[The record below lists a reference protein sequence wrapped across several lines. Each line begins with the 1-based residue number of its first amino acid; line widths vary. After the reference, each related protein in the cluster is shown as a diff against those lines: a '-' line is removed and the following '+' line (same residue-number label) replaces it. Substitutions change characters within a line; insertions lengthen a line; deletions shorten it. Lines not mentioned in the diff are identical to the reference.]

1 MEVTIQH
8 PFLRRPFGSL
18 FTSRLFD
25 QFFGEGLFDSEPF
38 FGQNVSQNPFLLLQG
53 RSSPLQRLTS
63 ILDSGLSELRVDRE
77 RFSIHLDVRHFSPTE
92 LSVKIVDDSI
102 EVHAKHEE
110 RADEHGLVSRE
121 FLRRYRLPVGV
132 QADSVTAALTT
143 DGVLTLS
150 APRRDGRE
158 PRDGRE
164 SRDTRERP
172 VHIACDDK
180 SSPVGPPPP
189 ERK

>member
-18 FTSRLFD
+18 FNSRLFD
-25 QFFGEGLFDSEPF
+25 QFFGEGLFDSEPT
-38 FGQNVSQNPFLLLQG
+38 P
-53 RSSPLQRLTS
+53 SSSCRAAPRPCS
-63 ILDSGLSELRVDRE
+63 ASRPILDSGLSELRVDRE
-77 RFSIHLDVRHFSPTE
+77 RFAIHLDVRHFSPTE
-92 LSVKIVDDSI
+92 LSVRIVDDSI

-132 QADSVTAALTT
+132 QAESVTAALTT

-158 PRDGRE
+158 PRD
-164 SRDTRERP
+164 TRETRP

-189 ERK
+189 